1 MKLSSVHAYV
11 LGCDASSS
19 DFSDSI
25 HSHAKPSP
33 TKETSAVSF
42 DALIDAG
49 VVRSYG
55 FQSQCLAFVEVFQ

>member
-1 MKLSSVHAYV
+1 MKLSSVPAYV

-42 DALIDAG
+42 DAVITSG
-49 VVRSYG
+49 VVRSFN
-55 FQSQCLAFVEVFQ
+55 FQS